1 MARCHECLDRS
12 LGKLQVGIARSS
24 DASAGSRAVSA
35 QAFAAVAGEPIAVEV
50 RSLTKA
56 YDGGGPLALD
66 GVSLSIR
73 RGEFFSLLGPSG
85 CGKTTLLRI
94 IGGFEQLTSGQVL
107 IDGADVG
114 FAPPYLRST
123 NMIFQHLALFPH
135 MNVFENIAFGL
146 RRKKVP
152 ERELRERVGK
162 ALVLVQLGEYG
173 SRMAD
178 QLSGGQKQ
186 RVAMA
191 RAMVNEPS
199 VLLLDEPLASLDLQ
213 LRIQMQ
219 DELRRL
225 HKSSGRTFI
234 YVTHDQGEAMSMS
247 NRIGVMRAGKL
258 EQIGTPEEIYNQ
270 PRTRFVAA
278 FVGHTNLLEG
288 AVSRIVSDRNVEID
302 CRGTIFQAVSPRL
315 LKLGQ
320 PVTVALRY
328 ERLKVSREAK
338 NGGLRAV
345 VVERTYLG
353 QAVRLEM
360 LVDNGPGLTAEVQD
374 IPAAAAFA
382 KGDRVSLAFDAS
394 AAVALP
400 E

>member
-1 MARCHECLDRS
+1 M
-12 LGKLQVGIARSS
+12 
-24 DASAGSRAVSA
+24 SA
-35 QAFAAVAGEPIAVEV
+35 QAFAAVAGDPVAVEIRNV
-50 RSLTKA
+50 SKA
-56 YDGGGPLALD
+56 YDSGGPLALD
-66 GVSLSIR
+66 NVSLSIG

-94 IGGFEQLTSGQVL
+94 IGGFEPLTSGQVL
-107 IDGADVG
+107 IDGADAG
-114 FAPPYLRST
+114 SAPPYLRST

-146 RRKKVP
+146 RRKNVP
-152 ERELRERVGK
+152 EIELRERVRK
-162 ALVLVQLGEYG
+162 ALALVQLDEYG

-199 VLLLDEPLASLDLQ
+199 VLLLDEPLAALDLQ

-278 FVGHTNLLEG
+278 FVGHTNLLDG
-288 AVSRIVSDRNVEID
+288 VVSRIVK
-302 CRGTIFQAVSPRL
+302 GTIVVAVSPSL
-315 LKLGQ
+315 LKLQ
-320 PVTVALRY
+320 QAVTVALRY
-328 ERLKVSREAK
+328 ERLKVSREPM
-338 NGGLRAV
+338 NGLRAV

-353 QAVRLEM
+353 QAVRLEV
-360 LVDNGPGLTAEVQD
+360 LVDNGPGLTADVQD

>member
-1 MARCHECLDRS
+1 M
-12 LGKLQVGIARSS
+12 
-24 DASAGSRAVSA
+24 SA
-35 QAFAAVAGEPIAVEV
+35 QAFAAVAGDPVAVEIRNV
-50 RSLTKA
+50 SKA
-56 YDGGGPLALD
+56 YDSGGPLALD
-66 GVSLSIR
+66 NVSLSIG

-94 IGGFEQLTSGQVL
+94 IGGFEPLTSGQVL
-107 IDGADVG
+107 IDGADAG
-114 FAPPYLRST
+114 SAPPYLRST

-146 RRKKVP
+146 RRKNVP
-152 ERELRERVGK
+152 EIELRERVRK
-162 ALVLVQLGEYG
+162 ALALVQLDEYG

-199 VLLLDEPLASLDLQ
+199 VLLLDEPLAALDLQ

-278 FVGHTNLLEG
+278 FVGHTNLLDG
-288 AVSRIVSDRNVEID
+288 VVSRIVSDRHVEVD
-302 CRGTIFQAVSPRL
+302 CKGTIVEAVSPSL
-315 LKLGQ
+315 LKLQ
-320 PVTVALRY
+320 QAVTVALRY
-328 ERLKVSREAK
+328 ERLKVSREPM
-338 NGGLRAV
+338 NGLRAV

-353 QAVRLEM
+353 QAVRLEV
-360 LVDNGPGLTAEVQD
+360 LVDNGPGLTADVQD

>member
-1 MARCHECLDRS
+1 M
-12 LGKLQVGIARSS
+12 
-24 DASAGSRAVSA
+24 SA
-35 QAFAAVAGEPIAVEV
+35 QALAAVVGDPIAVEARNV
-50 RSLTKA
+50 SKA
-56 YDGGGPLALD
+56 YDGSGPLALD

-94 IGGFEQLTSGQVL
+94 IGGFEPLTSGQVL
-107 IDGADVG
+107 IDGADAG
-114 FAPPYLRST
+114 SAPPYLRST

-146 RRKKVP
+146 RRKNVP
-152 ERELRERVGK
+152 EIELRERVRK
-162 ALVLVQLGEYG
+162 ALALVQLDEYG
-173 SRMAD
+173 GRMAD

-199 VLLLDEPLASLDLQ
+199 VLLLDEPLAALDLQ

-382 KGDRVSLAFDAS
+382 KGDRVSLAFGAS

>member
-1 MARCHECLDRS
+1 MSE
-12 LGKLQVGIARSS
+12 
-24 DASAGSRAVSA
+24 
-35 QAFAAVAGEPIAVEV
+35 QAFAAVAGDSIAVEV

-56 YDGGGPLALD
+56 YEGGGPLALD

-107 IDGADVG
+107 IDGADAG

-162 ALVLVQLGEYG
+162 ALALVQLGEYG
-173 SRMAD
+173 GRMAD

-247 NRIGVMRAGKL
+247 DRIGVMRAGKL

-288 AVSRIVSDRNVEID
+288 VVSRIVNDRHVEVD
-302 CRGTIFQAVSPRL
+302 CKGTIVQAVSPAL
-315 LKLGQ
+315 LKLEQ

-338 NGGLRAV
+338 SGELRAV
-345 VVERTYLG
+345 IVERTYLG

-360 LVDNGPGLTAEVQD
+360 LVDNGPGLTADVQD
-374 IPAAAAFA
+374 IPAAAAVA

>member
-1 MARCHECLDRS
+1 
-12 LGKLQVGIARSS
+12 
-24 DASAGSRAVSA
+24 
-35 QAFAAVAGEPIAVEV
+35 
-50 RSLTKA
+50 
-56 YDGGGPLALD
+56 
-66 GVSLSIR
+66 
-73 RGEFFSLLGPSG
+73 
-85 CGKTTLLRI
+85 
-94 IGGFEQLTSGQVL
+94 
-107 IDGADVG
+107 
-114 FAPPYLRST
+114 
-123 NMIFQHLALFPH
+123 

-146 RRKKVP
+146 RRKNVP
-152 ERELRERVGK
+152 EIELRERVRK
-162 ALVLVQLGEYG
+162 ALALVQLDEYG

-199 VLLLDEPLASLDLQ
+199 VLLLDEPLAALDLQ

-247 NRIGVMRAGKL
+247 DRIGVMRAGKL

-288 AVSRIVSDRNVEID
+288 VVSRIVSDRHVEVN
-302 CRGTIFQAVSPRL
+302 CKGTIVEAVSPAL
-315 LKLGQ
+315 LELQQ

-338 NGGLRAV
+338 SGGLRAV
-345 VVERTYLG
+345 IVERNYLG
-353 QAVRLEM
+353 QAVRLDM
-360 LVDNGPGLTAEVQD
+360 LVDNGPRLTADVQD

-394 AAVALP
+394 ASVALP

>member
-1 MARCHECLDRS
+1 MNGPATLRGE
-12 LGKLQVGIARSS
+12 GA
-24 DASAGSRAVSA
+24 AGGHS
-35 QAFAAVAGEPIAVEV
+35 AAVEIRNVSKV
-50 RSLTKA
+50 YS
-56 YDGGGPLALD
+56 GGGGALALE

-94 IGGFEQLTSGQVL
+94 IGGFEQLTSGHVL
-107 IDGADVG
+107 IDGVDVKNM
-114 FAPPYLRST
+114 PPYQRST

-135 MNVFENIAFGL
+135 MNVFENVAFGL

-152 ERELRERVGK
+152 DGDLRERIGK
-162 ALVLVQLGEYG
+162 TLALVRLDEYG
-173 SRMAD
+173 NRMPD

-191 RAMVNEPS
+191 RAMINEPS
-199 VLLLDEPLASLDLQ
+199 VLLLDEPLAALDLQ

-225 HKSSGRTFI
+225 HKSLGRTFI

-247 NRIGVMRAGKL
+247 DRIGVMRAGRL
-258 EQIGTPEEIYNQ
+258 QQIGTPEDIYNK

-278 FVGHTNLLEG
+278 FVGHTNLVDGVVTQIDGHRLRVDCKG
-288 AVSRIVSDRNVEID
+288 MVVEASSGVPVEVG
-302 CRGTIFQAVSPRL
+302 R
-315 LKLGQ
+315 
-320 PVTVALRY
+320 PVTVAVRY
-328 ERLKVSREAK
+328 ERVKVVR
-338 NGGLRAV
+338 NGEGGHWPAS

-353 QAVRLEM
+353 QAVRLE
-360 LVDNGPGLTAEVQD
+360 LRLDNGLALTAEVQD
-374 IPAAAAFA
+374 PGTASWRN
-382 KGDRVSLAFDAS
+382 GDRVSVSWDA
-394 AAVALP
+394 AAAIALTD